1 MTADSVGLFLA
12 LIAIASVVVLA
23 SRGLGIPDEVGLLLV
38 GLGAALFLPPQT
50 LVTPDLVLLVLL
62 PGLVFEAAYRLDFDE
77 FRASLWSV
85 GLLAIPGV
93 LITAAIVAFV
103 LSAAIGMDAK
113 LAFLVGAMV
122 SPTDPAAMVAAFARL
137 RTPSGLATLIQSES
151 LLNDGTGIVLF
162 TVALGFV
169 SGTAT
174 VEGAVLAIGYAIVGS
189 VVIGLALGFAASRL
203 VATIDD
209 SLVEITITV
218 ALAYGAYLLADQV
231 HLSGIIATVVA
242 GITLGNYGKRIGMS
256 ERTREAASLFW
267 GVVAFVLT
275 ALVFLLVG
283 VAIRLDALLEARS
296 AVLWAALAILAARAL
311 AVYGMLGLMGAALR
325 GAGLARMPLGWLHVT
340 FWAGLRGAVAVA
352 LALSLPADIPQRQLL
367 QEIVFGVVLVT
378 ILVQGTTVPFVVG
391 RALGTATAE

>member
-1 MTADSVGLFLA
+1 
-12 LIAIASVVVLA
+12 
-23 SRGLGIPDEVGLLLV
+23 
-38 GLGAALFLPPQT
+38 
-50 LVTPDLVLLVLL
+50 
-62 PGLVFEAAYRLDFDE
+62 
-77 FRASLWSV
+77 
-85 GLLAIPGV
+85 
-93 LITAAIVAFV
+93 
-103 LSAAIGMDAK
+103 
-113 LAFLVGAMV
+113 
-122 SPTDPAAMVAAFARL
+122 MVAAFARL

-169 SGTAT
+169 NGSATA
-174 VEGAVLAIGYAIVGS
+174 EGVVLAIGYAIVGS
-189 VVIGLALGFAASRL
+189 VVIGLVLGFAASRL

-209 SLVEITITV
+209 FLVEITITV

-231 HLSGIIATVVA
+231 GLSGIIATVVA

-256 ERTREAASLFW
+256 ERTREAVSVFW

-283 VAIRLDALLEARS
+283 VAIRIDALLDATS
-296 AVLWAALAILAARAL
+296 AVLWAALAILVARAF
-311 AVYGMLGLMGAALR
+311 AVYGMVGSVGAALR
-325 GAGLARMPLGWLHVT
+325 GAGRATMPLGWLHVT

-367 QEIVFGVVLVT
+367 QEIVFGVVLIT

-391 RALGTATAE
+391 RALGTATE

>member
-1 MTADSVGLFLA
+1 MTAESVGLFVA
-12 LIAIASVVVLA
+12 LIAVASAVVLV
-23 SRGLGIPDEVGLLLV
+23 SRGVGIPDEVGLLLV

-62 PGLVFEAAYRLDFDE
+62 PGLIFEAAYRLDFDE
-77 FRASLWSV
+77 FRASLWRV

-93 LITAAIVAFV
+93 LITAAVVALV
-103 LSAAIGMDAK
+103 LSAATGMDPK
-113 LAFLVGAMV
+113 LAFLVGAMI

-174 VEGAVLAIGYAIVGS
+174 VESAVLAIGYAIVGS

-218 ALAYGAYLLADQV
+218 ALAYGAYLLADRV

-242 GITLGNYGKRIGMS
+242 GITLGNYGRRIGMS
-256 ERTREAASLFW
+256 ERTREAVSVFW
-267 GVVAFVLT
+267 GVVAFVVT

-283 VAIRLDALLEARS
+283 VAIRLDALLEATS

-311 AVYGMLGLMGAALR
+311 AVYGMVGLMGAALR
-325 GAGLARMPLGWLHVT
+325 GAGLAAMPLGWLHVT

-352 LALSLPADIPQRQLL
+352 LALSLPADVPQRHLL

-391 RALGTATAE
+391 RALGTATPH

>member
-1 MTADSVGLFLA
+1 MTAESVGLFVA
-12 LIAIASVVVLA
+12 LIAVASIVVLV

-38 GLGAALFLPPQT
+38 GLGAALFIPPQT

-62 PGLVFEAAYRLDFDE
+62 PGLIFEAAYRLDFDE
-77 FRASLWSV
+77 FRTSLWSV
-85 GLLAIPGV
+85 GLLAVPGV
-93 LITAAIVAFV
+93 LITAAVVAFV
-103 LSAAIGMDAK
+103 LSAAIGMDPK
-113 LAFLVGAMV
+113 LAFLVGAMI

-256 ERTREAASLFW
+256 ERTREAVSVFW

-296 AVLWAALAILAARAL
+296 AVLWAALAILAARDL
-311 AVYGMLGLMGAALR
+311 AVYGMLGLTGAALR
-325 GAGLARMPLGWLHVT
+325 GAGLATMPPGWLHVT

-352 LALSLPADIPQRQLL
+352 LALSLPADVPQRHVL

-391 RALGTATAE
+391 RALGTATPE